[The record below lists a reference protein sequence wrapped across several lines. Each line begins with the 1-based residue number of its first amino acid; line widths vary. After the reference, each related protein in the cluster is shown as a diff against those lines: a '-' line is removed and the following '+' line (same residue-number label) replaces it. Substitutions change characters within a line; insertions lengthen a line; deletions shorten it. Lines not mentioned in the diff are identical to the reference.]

1 MAEVQKQNQE
11 VQEVLVVELVC
22 LMEVH
27 KQVEQAILLQLVLLK
42 VKMEV
47 QEEILEHQEVV
58 GVLEL

>member
-1 MAEVQKQNQE
+1 MAEVKKQNQE

-22 LMEVH
+22 LVQVH